1 VIALLLLGLSTAL
14 ALGQASLPLPWW
26 PLDLPLLL
34 AAYAGL
40 TRGNGWG
47 LACGALAGFWLDVL
61 LHDAGPLRMLPL
73 ALAGALADSLQPGVN
88 RDQPRLQL
96 LSVLFLVAAHD
107 ALLMLMARKLGVAQ
121 GGPQRVLLGF
131 CLPRL
136 AAQGIAA
143 LPFFWAL
150 GLLVKQ
156 KVFLDPRQRTVQT
169 IRRWP

>member
-1 VIALLLLGLSTAL
+1 MIALLLLGLSTVLAL
-14 ALGQASLPLPWW
+14 AQAGLPLAWW

-61 LHDAGPLRMLPL
+61 LHSSGPLRMLPL
-73 ALAGALADSLQPGVN
+73 ALCGALADSLQPGVN

-107 ALLMLMARKLGVAQ
+107 ALLMLMARQLG
-121 GGPQRVLLGF
+121 
-131 CLPRL
+131 
-136 AAQGIAA
+136 
-143 LPFFWAL
+143 
-150 GLLVKQ
+150 
-156 KVFLDPRQRTVQT
+156 
-169 IRRWP
+169 